1 MASRVGNV
9 NKCIGLTPFFLKKKS
24 FKNKI
29 VKIKI
34 KEIQKGK
41 KKRKKAGGVVCS
53 SLAVKLLQS
62 PSPTLVFLQLLFH
75 SFVH

>member
-9 NKCIGLTPFFLKKKS
+9 NKCIGLTPFFFFKS